1 MGKLN
6 GQYKNSEFRYR
17 FSSSECKKNDTHCRV
32 CWTTKLA
39 LDIPTSL
46 TVSLDSTHE
55 SKLVAGSVKS
65 NKISLWAEDILFCS
79 VVALSRNIC
88 TCTISLAM
96 QNVHCTLCHN
106 SKLLPNGVK
115 NHLLIECPL
124 PCAWH
129 DLAIDARERVRPKI
143 ENLPESNIVWSSPVE
158 ISILFGVWSVLKW
171 KQGPHHFYRLHAND
185 KDLNEKESSQLR
197 NTKVVKHVTKYVR
210 NGWQHVVRH
219 MCESSAALH
228 VQKDATILCP
238 SFAYTC

>member
-1 MGKLN
+1 M
-6 GQYKNSEFRYR
+6 
-17 FSSSECKKNDTHCRV
+17 
-32 CWTTKLA
+32 
-39 LDIPTSL
+39 
-46 TVSLDSTHE
+46 
-55 SKLVAGSVKS
+55 
-65 NKISLWAEDILFCS
+65 LFCS

-96 QNVHCTLCHN
+96 QNVHCRLCHN
-106 SKLLPNGVK
+106 FKLLPNGAK

-171 KQGPHHFYRLHAND
+171 KQGPHHFYRLHAD
-185 KDLNEKESSQLR
+185 DKESSQLR
-197 NTKVVKHVTKYVR
+197 NTKVVKHVTKFVR

-219 MCESSAALH
+219 MCESSAALYVH
-228 VQKDATILCP
+228 KDATILCP
-238 SFAYTC
+238 LFACNTYDRKTDLMLVVVFAIDVNLAVSPAVWYA

>member
-1 MGKLN
+1 MGNIRIANFGTGLAVQN
-6 GQYKNSEFRYR
+6 AI
-17 FSSSECKKNDTHCRV
+17 NDTHCRV

-65 NKISLWAEDILFCS
+65 NKISLWTEDMLFCS